1 MIEENEKLIRKEI
14 TDEQVLT
21 TLSSQENTPP
31 TQMKSKS
38 GIIVKGL
45 DDLAVRLSK
54 CCSPVPGD
62 EIVGFVT
69 RGRGI
74 TIHRTDCINVMNLPD
89 LERNRLI
96 TAEWQKSTQTNATYL
111 AEIQIYAVN
120 RMGLIVDISKV
131 FTERQVDIKSMNTRT
146 SKQDV
151 ATISISFDVRNQ
163 EELRSLMEKLRQIE
177 GVKDIERTTG

>member
-1 MIEENEKLIRKEI
+1 
-14 TDEQVLT
+14 
-21 TLSSQENTPP
+21 
-31 TQMKSKS
+31 MKSKS

-89 LERNRLI
+89 LERNR
-96 TAEWQKSTQTNATYL
+96 
-111 AEIQIYAVN
+111 AVN

>member
-1 MIEENEKLIRKEI
+1 
-14 TDEQVLT
+14 
-21 TLSSQENTPP
+21 
-31 TQMKSKS
+31 
-38 GIIVKGL
+38 
-45 DDLAVRLSK
+45 
-54 CCSPVPGD
+54 
-62 EIVGFVT
+62 
-69 RGRGI
+69 
-74 TIHRTDCINVMNLPD
+74 
-89 LERNRLI
+89 LI